1 MACCSMDYCGCGC
14 YSCGCNSYGCGCG
27 CGSSGSSGS
36 PSIWNSLGNLGG
48 SIGQYLNSSTLSSL
62 FKNAVVPGFFYEQAK
77 ACAEALNKLQQDKY
91 NQEIN
96 QMNAYSS
103 AFASGIGLPQLNISY
118 AGQPAY
124 AAPGSGVALAPV
136 RTVANTVV
144 APQKAAKGGI
154 MQVRKHLAA
163 GSKPQ
168 GIEELMIHIKSM
180 ESPKQKFDKALKQVK
195 KIKKTNPAKYRNMLA
210 QVKKIHANRMANKIK
225 QMTMQK
231 DIQTALQK
239 IRNKGIPSVMPRRF
253 ASTGGAMSPVMQQG
267 MPQGG
272 LQQMMRNNPQLMQQ
286 LMQRRQNPNQ
296 MQQGKLIGQVPLNQQ
311 IPGQVYP
318 LMSPITNQ
326 PNQMQ
331 LAAGGGIM
339 GYATGGSIPEID
351 YRDKGGYVPPI
362 GKKER
367 ADDIPA
373 MLSNNEF
380 VFTANAVRNAGDG
393 DVKHGAKKMYAL
405 MKHLEGKK

>member
-14 YSCGCNSYGCGCG
+14 YSCGCYSCGCGCG
-27 CGSSGSSGS
+27 CGSSGSSGSSGS

-144 APQKAAKGGI
+144 APQKAADGGI

-286 LMQRRQNPNQ
+286 LMQRRQNMQAQRQGQMYPGGNPN
-296 MQQGKLIGQVPLNQQ
+296 G
-311 IPGQVYP
+311 P
-318 LMSPITNQ
+318 LMSPINNYN

>member
-1 MACCSMDYCGCGC
+1 MACCSMDYCGCGFGIC
-14 YSCGCNSYGCGCG
+14 SWLCSPCSCGSSG
-27 CGSSGSSGS
+27 CGSSGSGGS

-48 SIGQYLNSSTLSSL
+48 TISDFLGSTAASSL
-62 FKNAVVPGFFYEQAK
+62 FKNAIVPGFFYEQAK
-77 ACAEALNKLQQDKY
+77 ACAEDLNKLQQDKY

-103 AFASGIGLPQLNISY
+103 AFASGVGLPQLNISY

-144 APQKAAKGGI
+144 APKKAADGGI

-168 GIEELMIHIKSM
+168 GIEELLIHIKSM

-286 LMQRRQNPNQ
+286 LMQRRQN
-296 MQQGKLIGQVPLNQQ
+296 MQGQKQ
-311 IPGQVYP
+311 GQVYPGGNPNGP
-318 LMSPITNQ
+318 LMSPINNYN

-331 LAAGGGIM
+331 PVAGGGGIM